1 MKKYVL
7 VTLLGTLF
15 VALAS
20 SSASAVY
27 GQERG
32 RFAIGGYGG
41 YQWPIVQDDADP
53 GALFGFKGKLALGSL
68 IELEPN
74 ITWLKN
80 GDTTTDS
87 GGEIPAPEVINFA
100 LNANLTLGAL
110 FNITGGLGWASL
122 DLPVTGAENKFAWN
136 AGFGLEI
143 PVGPLAIDISPRLL
157 VIVTE
162 SGASRKHG
170 LVMAGL
176 NYRF

>member
-1 MKKYVL
+1 MKKYAMVL
-7 VTLLGTLF
+7 LFGAIF

-20 SSASAVY
+20 SPAL
-27 GQERG
+27 GEQG

-41 YQWPIVQDDADP
+41 YQWPIAQDDADP
-53 GALFGFKGKLALGSL
+53 GALFGFKGKVAMGSV

-74 ITWLKN
+74 VTWIQN
-80 GDTTTDS
+80 GDTTTNS
-87 GGEIPAPEVINFA
+87 GGDIPAPEVISFA
-100 LNANLTLGAL
+100 LNANLILGEI
-110 FNITGGLGWASL
+110 FNVTGGLGWASV
-122 DLPVTGAENKFAWN
+122 DLPITGGENKFAWN
-136 AGFGLEI
+136 AGFGLEF
-143 PVGPLAIDISPRLL
+143 PVGPLTIDISPRLL